1 MPETWTPGTRRNGP
15 DPGPGRIHNVAH
27 QLDTELYLT
36 AKIEARRSSTIIQ
49 VAALAGAAVCIAL
62 AAALQA
68 PINRQRQELQ
78 LVTHSNIYQALPPK
92 YALATAVGGPFRG
105 PAILFLWMR
114 HEKLKEE
121 GKYYESHQLAKWICT
136 LQPRF
141 PDVWSFQSWN
151 MAYNISVATHTAQE
165 RWQWVYNG
173 IRLLRDEG
181 IPNNPRTGPLY
192 HQLAWTWFHKVGD
205 RSDDFHWMYKR
216 YWAAAMETLL
226 GPPPAGLSDAATID
240 WFRPIAEAPTT
251 SAELIQK
258 HPGVRKLIDDLV
270 DQGVNLEAAANHQRV
285 FHLLEDTFFR
295 SYTLFVRDRELAGLR
310 ADGAAE
316 SNGEGADQWKRLWPV
331 FAAAV
336 PEDLDALLAY
346 LRAKVLREQYK
357 LDPAFMLELTG
368 ELGTDEPIPID
379 WRTPWAQSM
388 YWAKYGVRQIS
399 ELQDPKA
406 FDLLNTDRILL
417 FSLATLARQGRYT
430 FRLNMDSPADSFL
443 WPSPDLRYVEAMHR
457 KYLELGKK
465 HAEEGEEVGETAG
478 EMLRSGHVNNLHA
491 AVVSFY
497 LAGRQ
502 DEARKYFDYLAVNYK
517 DPDTGQTKAMY
528 LKGIEDFARG
538 ELKEMIGSYQEA
550 IYAIS
555 SLLTSGYMSLA
566 SGWADEFAG
575 AVQNATLLYRD
586 YQKEHRDDRQG
597 RLTLPEFADLR
608 AETLRWF
615 VLDPQYPLLY
625 RSLVWNREQA
635 DIRQRAYDSVAG
647 PLAQQCA
654 ALDIEVARAFPE
666 PPGMEQY
673 RKEHPTTAQPE
684 DISEQIQRE
693 RIERERN
700 R

>member
-1 MPETWTPGTRRNGP
+1 M
-15 DPGPGRIHNVAH
+15 HNVAH
-27 QLDTELYLT
+27 QLDTEQYLT
-36 AKIEARRSSTIIQ
+36 AKIEAQRSSTLIQ
-49 VAALAGAAVCIAL
+49 VAALIGAALCIAL
-62 AAALQA
+62 AARLQT
-68 PINRQRQELQ
+68 PINNYRKELQ
-78 LVTHSNIYQALPPK
+78 LVTHSNIYRALPPK
-92 YALATAVGGPFRG
+92 YALATAIGGPFRG
-105 PAILFLWMR
+105 PAILFLWLR

-141 PDVWSFQSWN
+141 PAVWSFQSWN
-151 MAYNISVATHTAQE
+151 MAYNISVATHTAPE

-181 IPNNPRTGPLY
+181 IPNNPRITPLY

-226 GPPPAGLSDAATID
+226 GSPPAGLSNSETID
-240 WFRPIAEAPTT
+240 WFRPIAEAPATL
-251 SAELIQK
+251 AELIEK
-258 HPGVRKLIDDLV
+258 RPGVGQLVSDLNA
-270 DQGVNLEAAANHQRV
+270 QGLNVEATTRSQRV
-285 FHLLEDTFFR
+285 FHPIEESFFR
-295 SYTLFVRDRELAGLR
+295 SYTAFGRERELAVLR
-310 ADGAAE
+310 TDASQTGITTNNNE
-316 SNGEGADQWKRLWPV
+316 WSRLWPV
-331 FAAAV
+331 FEAA
-336 PEDLDALLAY
+336 PREDLDALLAF

-357 LDPAFMLELTG
+357 MDPAYMLELTTQ
-368 ELGTDEPIPID
+368 LGTEEPIPID
-379 WRTPWAQSM
+379 WRTPWSQSM
-388 YWAKYGVRQIS
+388 YWAKYGVQKSS
-399 ELQDPKA
+399 ELTKA
-406 FDLLNTDRILL
+406 KEFDIVNTDRILL

-430 FRLNMDSPADSFL
+430 FRLNMDDPVDSFL
-443 WPSPDLRYVEAMHR
+443 WPTPDFRYVEAMHR
-457 KYLELGKK
+457 KYLELGPK
-465 HAEEGEEVGETAG
+465 HAEEGEEVGDTAG

-491 AVVSFY
+491 AVVSLY

-517 DPDTGQTKAMY
+517 DPDTKATKRMY
-528 LKGIEDFARG
+528 LQGLDDFVRG

-550 IYAIS
+550 VYAIN

-575 AVQNATLLYRD
+575 AVQNASMLYRE

-608 AETLRWF
+608 AQTLRWF

-625 RSLVWNREQA
+625 RSMVWNREQA
-635 DIRQRAYDSVAG
+635 DILRRAYDFVAG

-654 ALDIEVARAFPE
+654 ALDLDVARAFPE

-673 RKEHPTTAQPE
+673 RKERPKPAQPE
-684 DISEQIQRE
+684 DVSEEYRREQIE
-693 RIERERN
+693 KDRN